1 MIKILMADD
10 HAIVREGMR
19 QILADIP
26 DIAIVA
32 EASCGDEAYSLVRNG
47 GWNFLLLDISMPG
60 KNVLE
65 IIKQAKL
72 QFPTLP
78 ILIMSMFPEDQYA
91 IRMLRAGVDGYLT
104 KASAPEQLIT
114 AIRKLA
120 RGEKYISQTL
130 AEQLVNELNPNR
142 QKPLHN
148 SLTDR
153 EFQVF
158 IAIAKG
164 KGLTE
169 IAADMTLSVKTI
181 STFRTRLL
189 KKMQMTKNA
198 EIMSYALKNNL
209 LL

>member
-1 MIKILMADD
+1 MADD

-19 QILADIP
+19 QILADCT
-26 DIAIVA
+26 DIEIVA
-32 EASCGDEAYSLVRNG
+32 EASCGDEAYTHVRNG

-65 IIKQAKL
+65 IIKQAKQ
-72 QFPTLP
+72 QFPQYP
-78 ILIMSMFPEDQYA
+78 ILVMSMYPEDQYA

-120 RGEKYISQTL
+120 NGEKYISQVL
-130 AEQLVNELNPNR
+130 AEQLVSELNPNK
-142 QKPLHN
+142 QKPPHTL
-148 SLTDR
+148 LTDR

-158 IAIAKG
+158 SGIAKG
-164 KGLTE
+164 KPLTE
-169 IAADMTLSVKTI
+169 IAAEMTLSIKTI

-189 KKMQMTKNA
+189 KKMQMTKNV
-198 EIMSYALKNNL
+198 EIIHYASKNNL

>member
-19 QILADIP
+19 QILADSP
-26 DIAIVA
+26 DIEIVA
-32 EASCGDEAYSLVRNG
+32 EASDGDEAYALVRNG

-60 KNVLE
+60 KNILD
-65 IIKQAKL
+65 IIKQAKQ
-72 QFPTLP
+72 QFPQHP
-78 ILIMSMFPEDQYA
+78 ILIMSMYPEDQYA

-104 KASAPEQLIT
+104 KASAPEQLLT

-120 RGEKYISQTL
+120 NGEKYISLAL
-130 AEQLVNELNPNR
+130 AEQLINELSPNK
-142 QKPLHN
+142 QKEPHRTL
-148 SLTDR
+148 SDR

-158 IAIAKG
+158 SGIVKG
-164 KGLTE
+164 KALTE
-169 IAADMTLSVKTI
+169 IANEMTLSVKTI

-189 KKMQMTKNA
+189 KKMQMTKNV
-198 EIMSYALKNNL
+198 ELIHYATKHNL